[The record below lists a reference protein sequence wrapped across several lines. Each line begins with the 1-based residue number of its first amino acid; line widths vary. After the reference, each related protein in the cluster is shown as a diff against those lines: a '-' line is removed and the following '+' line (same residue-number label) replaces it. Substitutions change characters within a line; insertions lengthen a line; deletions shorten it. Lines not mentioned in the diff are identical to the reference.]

1 MIINEGSGLLSA
13 IFHGREFFLESL
25 NINYRFFI
33 MKYIKYIA
41 VGIAI
46 FIVLVSIFYFQ
57 KSEAE
62 KENKLSVDAM
72 YLLKRNETKEYVNAT
87 AIIYLTNLHAESG
100 EIKII
105 VYLMERWK
113 GVAIDK
119 RELEI
124 GKLQKDKTEEIQID
138 VQMENKSYDL
148 EILVFEN
155 DLLKIKGNGGV
166 TVYLYNAG
174 KGGYRYEVSLDS
186 LYFEKVHE

>member
-1 MIINEGSGLLSA
+1 
-13 IFHGREFFLESL
+13 
-25 NINYRFFI
+25 
-33 MKYIKYIA
+33 MKYIKYVA

-46 FIVLVSIFYFQ
+46 FIVLASIFYFQ
-57 KSEAE
+57 KSETE

-113 GVAIDK
+113 GIAVDK
-119 RELEI
+119 KELEI
-124 GKLQKDKTEEIQID
+124 GKLQKDRTEEIQID
-138 VQMENKSYDL
+138 VQMKNRSYNL

-155 DLLKIKGNGGV
+155 NLLKIKGRGEI
-166 TVYLYNAG
+166 TVNLYNTRE
-174 KGGYRYEVSLDS
+174 GYGYVVSLDS
-186 LYFEKVHE
+186 LHFEKVHE

>member
-1 MIINEGSGLLSA
+1 
-13 IFHGREFFLESL
+13 
-25 NINYRFFI
+25 
-33 MKYIKYIA
+33 MKYIKYVA

-46 FIVLVSIFYFQ
+46 FIVLASIFYFQ
-57 KSEAE
+57 KSETE

-113 GVAIDK
+113 GIAVDK
-119 RELEI
+119 KELEI
-124 GKLQKDKTEEIQID
+124 GKLQKDRTEEIQID
-138 VQMENKSYDL
+138 VQMKNRSYNL

-155 DLLKIKGNGGV
+155 DLLKIKGRGEI
-166 TVYLYNAG
+166 TVNLYNTRE
-174 KGGYRYEVSLDS
+174 GYGYVVSLDS
-186 LYFEKVHE
+186 LHFEKVHE

>member
-1 MIINEGSGLLSA
+1 
-13 IFHGREFFLESL
+13 
-25 NINYRFFI
+25 
-33 MKYIKYIA
+33 MKYIKYVA

-46 FIVLVSIFYFQ
+46 FIVLASIFYFQ

-113 GVAIDK
+113 GIAVDK
-119 RELEI
+119 KELEI
-124 GKLQKDKTEEIQID
+124 GKLQKDRTEEIQID
-138 VQMENKSYDL
+138 VQMKNRSYNL

-155 DLLKIKGNGGV
+155 DLLKIKGRGEI
-166 TVYLYNAG
+166 TVNLYNTRE
-174 KGGYRYEVSLDS
+174 GYGYVVSLDS
-186 LYFEKVHE
+186 LHFEKVHE

>member
-1 MIINEGSGLLSA
+1 
-13 IFHGREFFLESL
+13 
-25 NINYRFFI
+25 

-124 GKLQKDKTEEIQID
+124 GKLQKDKTEEIQI
-138 VQMENKSYDL
+138 
-148 EILVFEN
+148 
-155 DLLKIKGNGGV
+155 GCANGKQE
-166 TVYLYNAG
+166 L
-174 KGGYRYEVSLDS
+174 
-186 LYFEKVHE
+186 

>member
-1 MIINEGSGLLSA
+1 
-13 IFHGREFFLESL
+13 
-25 NINYRFFI
+25 

-41 VGIAI
+41 VGVAI
-46 FIVLVSIFYFQ
+46 LIVLASIFYFQ

-62 KENKLSVDAM
+62 IKENKLSVDAM
-72 YLLKRNETKEYVNAT
+72 YLLKRNETKEHVNAT

-155 DLLKIKGNGGV
+155 DLLKIKGSGEV
-166 TVYLYNAG
+166 TVYLYNTG
-174 KGGYRYEVSLDS
+174 KGGYGYEVSLDS
-186 LYFEKVHE
+186 LHFKEIHG